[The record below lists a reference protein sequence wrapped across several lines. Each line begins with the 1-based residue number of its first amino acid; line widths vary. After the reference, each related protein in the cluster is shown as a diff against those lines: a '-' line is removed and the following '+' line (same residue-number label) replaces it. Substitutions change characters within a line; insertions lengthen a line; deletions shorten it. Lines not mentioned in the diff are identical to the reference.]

1 MEKKLNTILLILAVT
16 IAFIACSQD
25 EQAKSPAIKKGTS
38 QYTIEYIKGISM
50 TQPKRALKMIE
61 TGKKDG
67 SITGIDANYLLSIVY
82 NNTLR
87 NYSKA
92 ANYAVTAIN
101 DPNIDKYPEKK
112 QQLYYM
118 ASSQFYSCGNYVGC
132 FNMAEKGIKLAYE
145 RKDRKHVAQLL
156 MIIGEC
162 HGEVGNMWHAL
173 NAFDRCILILTEQ
186 IKKTPDWDTYF
197 DLVNAYSL
205 KANSAIDIKEYKLVI
220 DMQPKYKE
228 CLDKLNKLKE
238 DVSGAND
245 VANAGY
251 YSLLS
256 IAYEKSGN
264 HAKAR
269 ECFDNLL
276 STRTALLPDGASYVV
291 PYLMETKQYKEA
303 LKKINEE
310 EKTWMSHG
318 RDTVDYTYSN
328 TILMN
333 KARVLQALGRYEE
346 AINTGMRAYNLSDSL
361 TRRIKEQ
368 NATWLS
374 EKMGKKVLKSYIEN
388 QDKQLTIN
396 RWANIIMGV
405 LLFICITLIVF
416 IIRDNRIIK
425 NKNRV
430 SSSLIGEL
438 SKYKT
443 ELFDR
448 MSEHPDKVNNAASA
462 NDKASATDDKGK
474 AVNSGETV
482 KTEKKT
488 DSKAHNEEYEQ
499 FLKIEKMIFE
509 KNLFIRTKLSRTEVA
524 AETGMSTSHFNAVFD
539 KYSQLTFTNYINNLR
554 MERAAKLLKEKP
566 NYSIEAIAKECGVP
580 VRQTFY
586 RLFSKKYGMTPADY
600 RDNI

>member
-205 KANSAIDIKEYKLVI
+205 KANSALEIKEYKMVI
-220 DMQPKYKE
+220 DMQPNYKE

-368 NATWLS
+368 NATWL
-374 EKMGKKVLKSYIEN
+374 
-388 QDKQLTIN
+388 
-396 RWANIIMGV
+396 
-405 LLFICITLIVF
+405 
-416 IIRDNRIIK
+416 
-425 NKNRV
+425 
-430 SSSLIGEL
+430 
-438 SKYKT
+438 
-443 ELFDR
+443 
-448 MSEHPDKVNNAASA
+448 
-462 NDKASATDDKGK
+462 
-474 AVNSGETV
+474 
-482 KTEKKT
+482 
-488 DSKAHNEEYEQ
+488 
-499 FLKIEKMIFE
+499 
-509 KNLFIRTKLSRTEVA
+509 
-524 AETGMSTSHFNAVFD
+524 
-539 KYSQLTFTNYINNLR
+539 
-554 MERAAKLLKEKP
+554 
-566 NYSIEAIAKECGVP
+566 
-580 VRQTFY
+580 
-586 RLFSKKYGMTPADY
+586 
-600 RDNI
+600 

>member
-1 MEKKLNTILLILAVT
+1 M
-16 IAFIACSQD
+16 S
-25 EQAKSPAIKKGTS
+25 
-38 QYTIEYIKGISM
+38 
-50 TQPKRALKMIE
+50 
-61 TGKKDG
+61 
-67 SITGIDANYLLSIVY
+67 
-82 NNTLR
+82 
-87 NYSKA
+87 
-92 ANYAVTAIN
+92 
-101 DPNIDKYPEKK
+101 
-112 QQLYYM
+112 
-118 ASSQFYSCGNYVGC
+118 
-132 FNMAEKGIKLAYE
+132 
-145 RKDRKHVAQLL
+145 QLL
-156 MIIGEC
+156 MTIGEC
-162 HGEVGNMWHAL
+162 HGEVGNMWHAI
-173 NAFDRCILILTEQ
+173 NTFDRCIQILTEQ
-186 IKKTPDWDTYF
+186 LKKTPDWDTYF
-197 DLVNAYSL
+197 DLATVYSL
-205 KANSAIDIKEYKLVI
+205 KTNSAIDIKEYKLVI

-256 IAYEKSGN
+256 LAYEKSGN

-448 MSEHPDKVNNAASA
+448 MSEHPDRVNNAASA
-462 NDKASATDDKGK
+462 DDKASATDDKGK

-482 KTEKKT
+482 KTEKNT

-524 AETGMSTSHFNAVFD
+524 AEAGMSTSHFNAVFD

-566 NYSIEAIAKECGVP
+566 LNKITINDITEDCGVN
-580 VRQTFY
+580 RMTFY
-586 RLFSKKYGMTPADY
+586 YHFKDIYDLVDWILTEDATKAMEGCQSFDTWNEAFLDILHQI
-600 RDNI
+600 RDNKALVLNVYRSVGREQVEQYLYKLLDPMLKEFADRECRDITVQDDDKQFVVDFYKYALVGVGLEWIRRDMKTDPALMVERTGRMLQGDLRRALCRLASNKIHLEQDG